1 MKKLSSREI
10 LLKYTKQGIEDLN
23 KIGNTIGEELRQVK
37 WQDIKALTKQ
47 EFNKI
52 SLPLLYD
59 WSHITANYDCQEEI
73 TKLSNKYKSVS
84 ERLFL
89 VRHSKLYNEQL
100 ENILKTIIQKQKAS
114 ISMLQRLFEIDFPKA
129 ESYIKELELLG
140 VIEKQDKYYKVL
152 ISKYLFKKYGGEI

>member
-1 MKKLSSREI
+1 MEKDNKAFKI
-10 LLKYTKQGIEDLN
+10 LLKYSQIGLDTMNNIDSLIMKELN
-23 KIGNTIGEELRQVK
+23 QVK

-59 WSHITANYDCQEEI
+59 WSHITANCDCQEDI
-73 TKLSNKYKSVS
+73 TKLANKYKSVS

-100 ENILKTIIQKQKAS
+100 ESILKTIIQKQN
-114 ISMLQRLFEIDFPKA
+114 ISLKVFQ
-129 ESYIKELELLG
+129 
-140 VIEKQDKYYKVL
+140 KQ
-152 ISKYLFKKYGGEI
+152 F